1 LAPHLDPAAE
11 SDTRLGFCNG
21 VEQNA
26 ARASF
31 PPAGTC
37 MPSALGV
44 SARGYAPP
52 RGASST
58 RASGRAD
65 ASRATPLASARPAA
79 RDGRTVGSRGNL
91 SHADASFARRAS
103 REAVALAR
111 ASVVAF
117 ATASGAVPSVPE
129 PDAADAAAV
138 AEGEDAREP
147 SAARAKKK
155 RLPSWYP
162 MHDFCLTLPWGLFVA
177 LAGFA
182 GFAIAGSTKSLVF
195 GGGFGALLIALGVQ
209 SLSRWKRG
217 KGAVAQTLASLV
229 VSAAL
234 AFVMG
239 KKWLTGGSFVPSGIV
254 FVGGVC
260 MCLFYAQNIAT
271 GGNPPRESKED

>member
-1 LAPHLDPAAE
+1 
-11 SDTRLGFCNG
+11 
-21 VEQNA
+21 
-26 ARASF
+26 
-31 PPAGTC
+31 
-37 MPSALGV
+37 
-44 SARGYAPP
+44 
-52 RGASST
+52 
-58 RASGRAD
+58 
-65 ASRATPLASARPAA
+65 
-79 RDGRTVGSRGNL
+79 
-91 SHADASFARRAS
+91 
-103 REAVALAR
+103 
-111 ASVVAF
+111 
-117 ATASGAVPSVPE
+117 
-129 PDAADAAAV
+129 
-138 AEGEDAREP
+138 
-147 SAARAKKK
+147 
-155 RLPSWYP
+155 